1 MRSRSSPIKSMFMG
15 VVGRPKIDKNSDG
28 RILLDR
34 VSKTRA
40 IKKKTHQCFSD
51 DVIINS
57 EIKTGNWKDFY
68 VPKTDMQLDDLK
80 EIIGKN
86 YNLEDDIIDR
96 LEFTY
101 KQKVDNKG
109 KVRYL

>member
-1 MRSRSSPIKSMFMG
+1 MLLSILKSRQEIG
-15 VVGRPKIDKNSDG
+15 KI
-28 RILLDR
+28 
-34 VSKTRA
+34 
-40 IKKKTHQCFSD
+40 
-51 DVIINS
+51 
-57 EIKTGNWKDFY
+57 FY
-68 VPKTDMQLDDLK
+68 VPKTDMQSDDLK

>member
-40 IKKKTHQCFSD
+40 IKEKTHQSFSD
-51 DVIINS
+51 DVIINFLNQDRKLERFFMFQKLTCNQMIS
-57 EIKTGNWKDFY
+57 RKLLVKIITLK
-68 VPKTDMQLDDLK
+68 MISLIDLSLHTNK
-80 EIIGKN
+80 K
-86 YNLEDDIIDR
+86 L
-96 LEFTY
+96 TT
-101 KQKVDNKG
+101 KVK
-109 KVRYL
+109 

>member
-1 MRSRSSPIKSMFMG
+1 
-15 VVGRPKIDKNSDG
+15 
-28 RILLDR
+28 
-34 VSKTRA
+34 
-40 IKKKTHQCFSD
+40 
-51 DVIINS
+51 
-57 EIKTGNWKDFY
+57 
-68 VPKTDMQLDDLK
+68 MQSDDLK